1 MKTTLA
7 LAALAAIIVTPALA
21 EGTCATAD
29 MVQQRLVDATH
40 TPEYQVRQI
49 KIDKPDALKALM
61 ETIAAVAG
69 YPPGKDKITFAVVY
83 KPSDLDK
90 YNVYIAFFG
99 ADGCKVTAIM
109 LDGKVIA
116 QMLQGVSA
124 PLHLLAPGQRDT

>member
-1 MKTTLA
+1 MKTLA
-7 LAALAAIIVTPALA
+7 LAALAAIIVSPALA
-21 EGTCATAD
+21 EGTCSTAD
-29 MVQQRLVDATH
+29 MVQQRLVDATQQSD
-40 TPEYQVRQI
+40 YQVKQI
-49 KIDKPDALKALM
+49 KVDKPDALKALM
-61 ETIAAVAG
+61 ETIMAVAG
-69 YPPGKDKITFAVVY
+69 SPPGKDKIASAVVY
-83 KPSDLDK
+83 KPNDMDK